1 MGLFESDLERVV
13 SGMAKDIRK
22 VPMNPKTTVVVN
34 MDTVNGFF
42 RSGSMAS
49 PRLEAVIPE
58 IVRVNEYFLS
68 SRKLFLIDNHLPDS
82 VEFKAFPK
90 HCCDD
95 YECSVI
101 EELGSFAAGLNTDII
116 YKNSTN
122 AFLSNSFIRWLAQ
135 NDGLYSNFVIV
146 GGITD
151 ISVMQFAL
159 TLRAY
164 FNEKNE
170 PRKRIA
176 VVENAVQTFDSDSHN
191 GDRMHTFALYNML
204 INGIT
209 LVRI

>member
-1 MGLFESDLERVV
+1 MENFK
-13 SGMAKDIRK
+13 AKIY
-22 VPMNPKTTVVVN
+22 TT
-34 MDTVNGFF
+34 
-42 RSGSMAS
+42 
-49 PRLEAVIPE
+49 
-58 IVRVNEYFLS
+58 NEYGEFISRNIFHGERLS
-68 SRKLFLIDNHLPDS
+68 
-82 VEFKAFPK
+82 
-90 HCCDD
+90 
-95 YECSVI
+95 
-101 EELGSFAAGLNTDII
+101 
-116 YKNSTN
+116 
-122 AFLSNSFIRWLAQ
+122 
-135 NDGLYSNFVIV
+135 
-146 GGITD
+146 GITD